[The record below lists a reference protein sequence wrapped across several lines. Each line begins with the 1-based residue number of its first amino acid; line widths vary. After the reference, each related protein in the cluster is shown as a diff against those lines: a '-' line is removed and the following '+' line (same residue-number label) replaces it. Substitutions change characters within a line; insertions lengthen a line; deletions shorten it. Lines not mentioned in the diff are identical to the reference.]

1 MTEDDL
7 SSTKTSEKPM
17 DIDDNGKYKS
27 ESNNTSGSDKLHKNN
42 GEIASHAGRPA
53 DTEKLRTVHNL
64 ICRLE

>member
-27 ESNNTSGSDKLHKNN
+27 ESNNTSGSDKLHKNS
-42 GEIASHAGRPA
+42 GEIAGHAVLPA
-53 DTEKLRTVHNL
+53 DTEKTPHSTQFNL
-64 ICRLE
+64 SS